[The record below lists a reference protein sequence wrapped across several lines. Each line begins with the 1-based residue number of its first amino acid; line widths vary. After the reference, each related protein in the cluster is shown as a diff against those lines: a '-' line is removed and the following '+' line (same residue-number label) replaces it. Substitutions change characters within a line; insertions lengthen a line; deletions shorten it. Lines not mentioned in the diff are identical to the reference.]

1 MGEPWVPHV
10 ERLRPRSARGVSW
23 EGPPAPYRIETERL
37 VIRCYEPRDA
47 PLLKEAI
54 DSSLEHLQPWMPWAL
69 DEPQTLEQKI
79 ELAEFFG
86 SSFDAGENFTYGIFA
101 ADEAELLGGTGLHPR
116 VGPGGLEVGYWVRAS
131 ATRQGIVT
139 ESTAALTR
147 AGFEVCETDRI
158 EIRIEPRN
166 EARFGV
172 PRKLGFVEEATLR
185 RRLPGREGGPL
196 RDVTIFTLFRE
207 DFDATIAPGIRA
219 FDARGEQ
226 LL

>member
-1 MGEPWVPHV
+1 VT
-10 ERLRPRSARGVSW
+10 W
-23 EGPPAPYRIETERL
+23 EGRPAPYRIETERL
-37 VIRCYEPRDA
+37 VVRCYEPRDA
-47 PLLKEAI
+47 PLLKDAI

-69 DEPQTLEQKI
+69 DEPQALEQKI
-79 ELAEFFG
+79 ELVE
-86 SSFDAGENFTYGIFA
+86 SFRSTFVAGENFTYGIFA
-101 ADEAELLGGTGLHPR
+101 ADEGELLGGTGLHPR

-147 AGFEVCETDRI
+147 AGFEVCEADRI

-166 EARFGV
+166 EASFGV
-172 PRKLGFVEEATLR
+172 PRKLGFLEEATLR

-196 RDVTIFTLFRE
+196 RDVTIFTMFRE
-207 DFDATIAPGIRA
+207 DLDPGMASGIRA
-219 FDARGEQ
+219 LDARGER

>member
-1 MGEPWVPHV
+1 VG
-10 ERLRPRSARGVSW
+10 W
-23 EGPPAPYRIETERL
+23 EGPSAPYRIETARL

-47 PLLKEAI
+47 PLLKDAI
-54 DSSLEHLQPWMPWAL
+54 DSSLEHLRPWMPWAEH
-69 DEPQTLEQKI
+69 EPQTLEEKT
-79 ELAEFFG
+79 ELLRTFRSE
-86 SSFDAGENFTYGIFA
+86 FDAGENFIYAIFS
-101 ADEAELLGGTGLHPR
+101 ADESEQLGGSGLHPR
-116 VGPGGLEVGYWVRAS
+116 IEPGGLEIGYFVRAS

-147 AGFEVCETDRI
+147 VGFEICGADRI

-166 EARFGV
+166 EASFGV

-196 RDVTIFTLFRE
+196 RDVTIFTMFRE
-207 DFDATIAPGIRA
+207 DFDPALASGIRA

-226 LL
+226 VL